1 MELCKIPL
9 AGGVYG
15 AGAGVGY
22 GASGTGII
30 KSQSYSFLFLALC
43 SLLPQTS
50 RARSFSPILTIPG

>member
-30 KSQSYSFLFLALC
+30 KSQRVTLF
-43 SLLPQTS
+43 SS
-50 RARSFSPILTIPG
+50 

>member
-1 MELCKIPL
+1 MLKLNLSIELCKIPL

-30 KSQSYSFLFLALC
+30 KSQRVTLF
-43 SLLPQTS
+43 SS
-50 RARSFSPILTIPG
+50 